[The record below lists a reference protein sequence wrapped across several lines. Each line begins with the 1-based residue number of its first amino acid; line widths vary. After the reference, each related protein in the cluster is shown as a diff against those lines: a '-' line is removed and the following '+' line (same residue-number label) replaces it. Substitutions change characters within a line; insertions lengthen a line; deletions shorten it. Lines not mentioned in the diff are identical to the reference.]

1 MFEILFFSYAIL
13 SLSAII
19 SGIRRDV
26 KKMKGKN

>member
-19 SGIRRDV
+19 SGIRRDI
-26 KKMKGKN
+26 KKSKGN